1 MIEDTNTYQV
11 HPMVSDAQIP
21 QEFPQEEAPVESVP
35 AASESAPYVDNEVG
49 RNFAQLRKERNRI
62 AQEKDAL
69 ERRLA
74 QYEQQA
80 QRQASPVEEDEEI
93 PLGDEDIAEGK
104 HVKQLVKEQKRL
116 KAELETF
123 KAKASE
129 DITESRIRARF
140 PDYYSVVNEETLT
153 ALTEEDP
160 ELAYTIQS
168 SPDFYNKAIL
178 AYKEIKKRGIVPD
191 ARYDADKKRA
201 KENAAKPRP
210 LVSASPKQGESPLS
224 HANAFANGLTSE
236 LKASLWKEMQD
247 ASKHSSMPP
256 W

>member
-11 HPMVSDAQIP
+11 HPMIADAQMP
-21 QEFPQEEAPVESVP
+21 QEFPQEETPVETAPVAPEPV
-35 AASESAPYVDNEVG
+35 PYVDNEAD

-74 QYEQQA
+74 QYEQQS
-80 QRQASPVEEDEEI
+80 QRQAAPEVDEDI
-93 PLGDEDIAEGK
+93 PIGDEDIAEGK

-210 LVSASPKQGESPLS
+210 LVSSSPTQGDSPLS
-224 HANAFANGLTSE
+224 HANAFANGLTPE
-236 LKASLWKEMQD
+236 LKSSLWKEMQE
-247 ASKHSSMPP
+247 ASKHSTMGP